1 MSCRLQTAFSIVI
14 GLRPFGDGD
23 VWVANLA
30 AVGVD
35 WRGSASEVSRASAA
49 SPGLLISGSKVR
61 VLDGPPIKTGASRT
75 PEAPADFR
83 SADPTPSTCK
93 NAARWASR
101 VKKWGNAL
109 PHLCPVNSADTSDDH
124 IVDHPGV
131 DAGALHQR
139 GERVG
144 EPVDRMDAGEGA
156 AQSPLDEG
164 VRIASMMPASDLTTS
179 FTGDPRRQLLPHR
192 RWR

>member
-1 MSCRLQTAFSIVI
+1 MPGVRSIRVTAV
-14 GLRPFGDGD
+14 
-23 VWVANLA
+23 N
-30 AVGVD
+30 VGPIP
-35 WRGSASEVSRASAA
+35 RFPGNSRQHSLLGS
-49 SPGLLISGSKVR
+49 
-61 VLDGPPIKTGASRT
+61 
-75 PEAPADFR
+75 
-83 SADPTPSTCK
+83 STCK

-124 IVDHPGV
+124 ILDHPGV

-179 FTGDPRRQLLPHR
+179 FTGDPRRQLLPRR